1 MILTEL
7 FGLFSLSAFT
17 MWGFLM
23 TFFFNVFVYSLDVK
37 RGTTLLLSS
46 FIMMVSYT
54 LSDYFYTWLSMKD
67 SIYLDW
73 AMYDIVTIIALACIY
88 KIIKKTTPSFIY
100 LIIGLSINSILFLC
114 MYLDIYILKNKE
126 PWFLWDAYTY
136 TVNLVDFIM
145 IVVLIV
151 DRDFLGLHKF
161 KNKILP
167 SFQKPKI
174 ARDCN

>member
-88 KIIKKTTPSFIY
+88 KIIKKTT
-100 LIIGLSINSILFLC
+100 
-114 MYLDIYILKNKE
+114 
-126 PWFLWDAYTY
+126 
-136 TVNLVDFIM
+136 
-145 IVVLIV
+145 
-151 DRDFLGLHKF
+151 
-161 KNKILP
+161 
-167 SFQKPKI
+167 
-174 ARDCN
+174 

>member
-46 FIMMVSYT
+46 FIMMISYT
-54 LSDYFYTWLSMKD
+54 LSDYFYTWLSIKS

-73 AMYDIVTIIALACIY
+73 ALYDISTILALICIY
-88 KIIKKTTPSFIY
+88 KITEKTTPSFLY
-100 LIIGLSINSILFLC
+100 LIVGLSINSIFFFC
-114 MYLDIYILKNKE
+114 MYLDMYIFGNME
-126 PWFLWDAYTY
+126 RWFFWDVYTY
-136 TVNLVDFIM
+136 AVNLMDLIM
-145 IVVLIV
+145 IVALIV
-151 DRDFLGLHKF
+151 DRDFLGLHKL
-161 KNKILP
+161 KNKIL
-167 SFQKPKI
+167 SYFKSNDTHKVT
-174 ARDCN
+174 

>member
-46 FIMMVSYT
+46 FIMMISYT
-54 LSDYFYTWLSMKD
+54 LSDYFYTWLSIKN

-73 AMYDIVTIIALACIY
+73 ALYDISTILALICIY
-88 KIIKKTTPSFIY
+88 KITEKTTPSFLY
-100 LIIGLSINSILFLC
+100 LIVGLSINSIFFFC
-114 MYLDIYILKNKE
+114 MYLDMYIFENME
-126 PWFLWDAYTY
+126 RWFFWDVYTY
-136 TVNLVDFIM
+136 AVNLMDFIM
-145 IVVLIV
+145 IVALIV
-151 DRDFLGLHKF
+151 DRDFLGLHKL
-161 KNKILP
+161 KNKIL
-167 SFQKPKI
+167 SYFKSNDTHKV
-174 ARDCN
+174 A

>member
-1 MILTEL
+1 MFLTEL

-54 LSDYFYTWLSMKD
+54 LSDYFYTWLSMRD

-73 AMYDIVTIIALACIY
+73 ALYDISTITALICIY
-88 KIIKKTTPSFIY
+88 KVIRKTTPSFLY
-100 LIIGLSINSILFLC
+100 LIIGLSINSILFFC
-114 MYLDIYILKNKE
+114 MYLDIYIFGNIE
-126 PWFLWDAYTY
+126 PWYFWDVYTY
-136 TVNLVDFIM
+136 LVNLIDFVM
-145 IVVLIV
+145 IVALIV
-151 DRDFLGLHKF
+151 DKDFLGLHKV
-161 KNKILP
+161 KNKVCAYLRTSGKRKVI
-167 SFQKPKI
+167 
-174 ARDCN
+174 

>member
-46 FIMMVSYT
+46 FIMMISYT
-54 LSDYFYTWLSMKD
+54 LSDYFYTWLSIKN

-73 AMYDIVTIIALACIY
+73 ALYDISTILALICIY
-88 KIIKKTTPSFIY
+88 KITEKTTPSFLY
-100 LIIGLSINSILFLC
+100 LIVGLSINSIFFFC
-114 MYLDIYILKNKE
+114 MYLDMYIFGNME
-126 PWFLWDAYTY
+126 RWFFWDVYTY
-136 TVNLVDFIM
+136 AVNLMDLIM
-145 IVVLIV
+145 IVALIV
-151 DRDFLGLHKF
+151 DRDFLGLHKL
-161 KNKILP
+161 KKKIF
-167 SFQKPKI
+167 SYFNSNDTRKVI
-174 ARDCN
+174 

>member
-46 FIMMVSYT
+46 FIMMISYT
-54 LSDYFYTWLSMKD
+54 LSDYFYTWLSIKN

-73 AMYDIVTIIALACIY
+73 ALYDISTILALICIY
-88 KIIKKTTPSFIY
+88 KITEKTTPSFLY
-100 LIIGLSINSILFLC
+100 LIVGLSINSIFFFC
-114 MYLDIYILKNKE
+114 MYLDMYIFGNME
-126 PWFLWDAYTY
+126 RWFFWDVYTY
-136 TVNLVDFIM
+136 AVNLMDLIM
-145 IVVLIV
+145 IVALII
-151 DRDFLGLHKF
+151 DRDFLGLHKL
-161 KNKILP
+161 KNKIL
-167 SFQKPKI
+167 SYFKSNDTHKVT
-174 ARDCN
+174 